1 MILLTRFRNGKR
13 VYAKKIELCHEIEAI
28 IRDGDASEESLSKE
42 HKNALDSFQK
52 QKSTNII
59 DLVDDVL
66 RSPRSLENVT
76 PQHSQFLAAF
86 ADANIPETVIK
97 NKTAL
102 KRFRV
107 IKADDVNDDSSDDAT
122 VSSTTSSVSC
132 LVDNIIS
139 FQKWLQRKHEDQTN
153 QKR

>member
-1 MILLTRFRNGKR
+1 M
-13 VYAKKIELCHEIEAI
+13 
-28 IRDGDASEESLSKE
+28 
-42 HKNALDSFQK
+42 NALDSFQK

-139 FQKWLQRKHEDQTN
+139 FQK
-153 QKR
+153 